1 MPGTMRPPSESDSDS
16 PAPPRSSVAAG
27 FAPLSAAAAPPRNS
41 LSGAVP
47 SGRTGSSVDL
57 GRAATFASLTGS
69 DVPRLCPTCGLR
81 YPVEF
86 NICPK
91 DGATLVDAVADAQDD
106 EFVGTT
112 LAQTYAIT
120 RVIGEGGMGRVYEA
134 RHTRIQGKCFALK
147 MLHPEFARQPEVL
160 SRFQREAES
169 AASIKNQYVL
179 DVYDVDRTPDGRPYM
194 VGELLEG
201 TELAEY
207 QQKVGALPVARAVRV
222 VRQVCKALA
231 AAHAKGI
238 VHRDMKPENVF
249 LTGEIDRPHA
259 KVIDFGIS
267 KTGDT
272 PGTALTKTGMIMG
285 TPSYMAPEQAMGKKV
300 DHRVDIYATGAI
312 LYCCL
317 TGQRPFDRNDPTATL
332 AAVLTEEPQRPREL
346 NPKIPERLELI
357 IQRAMSKDP
366 RERHPRIEDLDA
378 DLAEFDAS
386 DAMTPTVLAH
396 AGAAST
402 GGKSNMPVELARPT
416 ILLMGGLGM
425 FFVLG
430 SILGLVTGVVRLA
443 RGAGAAANL
452 TSFEGAILLVLLTLA
467 LSTPAIVAGLHVKK
481 QIWANS
487 NRAVQ
492 LAESLQ
498 RTVVAALMTYGAGS
512 LFVRLLESVVL
523 RRAAG
528 VAWPAWDVVLSL
540 VSVAAGGF
548 ALMTILGETRRRRS

>member
-1 MPGTMRPPSESDSDS
+1 MPGTVRPPSSHSLVGISS
-16 PAPPRSSVAAG
+16 PGTPKTGPV
-27 FAPLSAAAAPPRNS
+27 
-41 LSGAVP
+41 SGSRA
-47 SGRTGSSVDL
+47 SHVDI
-57 GRAATFASLTGS
+57 GRAATFASLSGS

-86 NICPK
+86 NVCPK
-91 DGATLVDAVADAQDD
+91 DGATLIDAKKDEIED

-134 RHTRIQGKCFALK
+134 RHTRIAGKLFALK

-169 AASIKNQYVL
+169 AASIKNAHVV

-194 VGELLEG
+194 VGELLVG
-201 TELAEY
+201 TELADFL
-207 QQKVGALPVARAVRV
+207 QKLGEPLPVARAVRIT
-222 VRQVCKALA
+222 RQICKALS
-231 AAHAKGI
+231 AAHEKGI

-249 LTGEIDRPHA
+249 LTGEVERPHA

-285 TPSYMAPEQAMGKKV
+285 TPSYMAPEQAKGDKV

-317 TGQRPFDRNDPTATL
+317 TGKRPFDRNDPTATL

-346 NPKIPERLELI
+346 NPQIPERLELI

-366 RERHPRIEDLDA
+366 RERYQRIADLDA
-378 DLAEFDAS
+378 DLAEFDLPDTSLATIQTP
-386 DAMTPTVLAH
+386 AMALA
-396 AGAAST
+396 AGKGS
-402 GGKSNMPVELARPT
+402 SMPVEMARPT
-416 ILLMGGLGM
+416 ILLMSGLGM

-430 SILGLVTGVVRLA
+430 AILSVVTGIVRLA
-443 RGAGAAANL
+443 RGAGAASNL
-452 TSFEGAILLVLLTLA
+452 TGFEGTILLVLLTLA
-467 LSTPAIVAGLHVKK
+467 LATPAIVAALHVKK
-481 QIWANS
+481 TIWANS

-498 RTVVAALMTYGAGS
+498 RTVVGALVTYGAAS
-512 LFVRLLESVVL
+512 MFVRLLEAVVL

-528 VAWPAWDVVLSL
+528 VAWPVWDVVLAL
-540 VSVAAGGF
+540 VALVAGGS
-548 ALMTILGETRRRRS
+548 ALMTILGERKRRA

>member
-1 MPGTMRPPSESDSDS
+1 MPGTIRPPSDPSYHGIPGALPS
-16 PAPPRSSVAAG
+16 PAPTPRSGPVSSNPA
-27 FAPLSAAAAPPRNS
+27 
-41 LSGAVP
+41 SGP
-47 SGRTGSSVDL
+47 SISRASHVDI
-57 GRAATFASLTGS
+57 GRAATFASLSGT
-69 DVPRLCPTCGLR
+69 DVPRICPTCGLR

-91 DGATLVDAVADAQDD
+91 DGATLTDAQADEVKD

-134 RHTRIQGKCFALK
+134 RHTRIAGKRFALK

-169 AASIKNQYVL
+169 AASIKNTHVI

-201 TELAEY
+201 TELADFL
-207 QQKVGALPVARAVRV
+207 QKLGEPLPVARAVRIT
-222 VRQVCKALA
+222 RQICKALSS
-231 AAHAKGI
+231 AHEKGI

-249 LTGEIDRPHA
+249 LTGEVERPHA

-267 KTGDT
+267 KAGDS

-285 TPSYMAPEQAMGKKV
+285 TPSYMAPEQAKGDKV

-317 TGQRPFDRNDPTATL
+317 TGKRPFDRNDPTATL

-346 NPKIPERLELI
+346 NPQIPERLELI

-366 RERHPRIEDLDA
+366 RERYQRISDLEA
-378 DLAEFDAS
+378 ELAEFDLPDTS
-386 DAMTPTVLAH
+386 LATLH
-396 AGAAST
+396 APNMAAAG
-402 GGKSNMPVELARPT
+402 GGKSTMPVEMARPT

-430 SILGLVTGVVRLA
+430 AILSVVTGIVRLA
-443 RGAGAAANL
+443 RGAGAASNL
-452 TSFEGAILLVLLTLA
+452 TGFEGAILLSLLTLA
-467 LSTPAIVAGLHVKK
+467 LSTPALVAALHVKK
-481 QIWANS
+481 AIWANS

-492 LAESLQ
+492 LAEVLQ
-498 RTVVAALMTYGAGS
+498 RTVVGALVTYGAAS
-512 LFVRLLESVVL
+512 LFVRILEAVVL

-528 VAWPAWDVVLSL
+528 VAWPVWDVFLAL
-540 VSVAAGGF
+540 VALAAAGA
-548 ALMTILGETRRRRS
+548 ALVTILGERKRRA

>member
-1 MPGTMRPPSESDSDS
+1 MPGTVRPPDPSPGAPRVASGPSLAGS
-16 PAPPRSSVAAG
+16 PASRASH
-27 FAPLSAAAAPPRNS
+27 
-41 LSGAVP
+41 
-47 SGRTGSSVDL
+47 VDI
-57 GRAATFASLTGS
+57 GRAATFASLSGS

-91 DGATLVDAVADAQDD
+91 DGATLIDAQKEEIED

-134 RHTRIQGKCFALK
+134 RHTRIAGKLFALK

-169 AASIKNQYVL
+169 AASIKNQHVV

-194 VGELLEG
+194 VGELLIG
-201 TELAEY
+201 TELAEFL
-207 QQKVGALPVARAVRV
+207 QKLGEPLPVARAVRIT
-222 VRQVCKALA
+222 RQICKALSS
-231 AAHAKGI
+231 AHEKGI

-249 LTGEIDRPHA
+249 LTGEVERPHA

-267 KTGDT
+267 KTGDS

-285 TPSYMAPEQAMGKKV
+285 TPSYMAPEQAKGDKV

-317 TGQRPFDRNDPTATL
+317 TGKRPFDRNDPTATL

-346 NPKIPERLELI
+346 NPQIPERVELI

-366 RERHPRIEDLDA
+366 RERYQRIADLDA
-378 DLAEFDAS
+378 ELAEFDLPDTSLATIQTP
-386 DAMTPTVLAH
+386 AMALA
-396 AGAAST
+396 AGKGS
-402 GGKSNMPVELARPT
+402 SMPVEMARPT
-416 ILLMGGLGM
+416 IKLMGALGM
-425 FFVLG
+425 FVVLG
-430 SILGLVTGVVRLA
+430 SILSVVTGIVRVS
-443 RGAGAAANL
+443 RGVGAAANL
-452 TSFEGAILLVLLTLA
+452 TGFEGAILIVLLTLA
-467 LSTPAIVAGLHVKK
+467 LATPALVAALHVKK
-481 QIWANS
+481 TIWANS

-498 RTVVAALMTYGAGS
+498 RTVVAALVTYGAAS

-528 VAWPAWDVVLSL
+528 VAWPVWDVVLAL
-540 VSVAAGGF
+540 AALIAGGM
-548 ALMTILGETRRRRS
+548 ALMNILGERKLRA

>member
-1 MPGTMRPPSESDSDS
+1 M
-16 PAPPRSSVAAG
+16 
-27 FAPLSAAAAPPRNS
+27 
-41 LSGAVP
+41 SGQQ
-47 SGRTGSSVDL
+47 STRQGSSVDI

-69 DVPRLCPTCGLR
+69 DVPRQCPTCGLR

-86 NICPK
+86 NVCPK
-91 DGATLVDAVADAQDD
+91 DGSTLVDAATEASDD
-106 EFVGTT
+106 EFIGTT

-134 RHTRIQGKCFALK
+134 RHTRISGKRFALK

-160 SRFQREAES
+160 SRFQREAEA
-169 AASIKNQYVL
+169 AASLKNAHVL

-201 TELAEY
+201 SELAEY
-207 QQKVGALPVARAVRV
+207 QQKVGALPVARAVRIT
-222 VRQVCKALA
+222 RQVCKALA

-249 LTGEIDRPHA
+249 LTGEIERPHA

-285 TPSYMAPEQAMGKKV
+285 TPSYMAPEQAMGRKV
-300 DHRVDIYATGAI
+300 DARVDIYATGAI

-346 NPKIPERLELI
+346 NPKIPQRLELI

-366 RERHPRIEDLDA
+366 AERHQRIEDLDA
-378 DLAEFDAS
+378 DLADFDAS
-386 DAMTPTVLAH
+386 DTELPTVLANPGS
-396 AGAAST
+396 ALAMAP
-402 GGKSNMPVELARPT
+402 KSNMPVELARPT
-416 ILLMGGLGM
+416 ILLMAALGM
-425 FFVLG
+425 FFVLA
-430 SILGLVTGVVRLA
+430 SILSLVTGIVRLA

-452 TSFEGAILLVLLTLA
+452 TSFEGIILLVLLTLA
-467 LSTPAIVAGLHVKK
+467 LLTPAIVAALHVKK

-498 RTVVAALMTYGAGS
+498 RTVVAALVTYGAGS
-512 LFVRLLESVVL
+512 LFVRVLESVIL

-540 VSVAAGGF
+540 VAVAAGGF
-548 ALMTILGETRRRRS
+548 ALFTILGETRRRRS

>member
-1 MPGTMRPPSESDSDS
+1 MSGVGT
-16 PAPPRSSVAAG
+16 
-27 FAPLSAAAAPPRNS
+27 
-41 LSGAVP
+41 
-47 SGRTGSSVDL
+47 GRAGSSVDL
-57 GRAATFASLTGS
+57 ARAATFASLTGS

-91 DGATLVDAVADAQDD
+91 DGATLVDAIADAQDD

-134 RHTRIQGKCFALK
+134 RHTRIQGKRFALK

-169 AASIKNQYVL
+169 AASIHNAHVL

-207 QQKVGALPVARAVRV
+207 QQKVGALPIARAVRV
-222 VRQVCKALA
+222 VRQICKALA
-231 AAHAKGI
+231 AAHGKGI

-267 KTGDT
+267 KSGDS

-285 TPSYMAPEQAMGKKV
+285 TPSYMAPEQAKGEKV
-300 DHRVDIYATGAI
+300 DARVDIYATGAI

-317 TGQRPFDRNDPTATL
+317 TGKRPFDRNDPTATL

-346 NPKIPERLELI
+346 NAKIPERLELV

-386 DAMTPTVLAH
+386 DALVPATMAS
-396 AGAAST
+396 AGMAPASVA
-402 GGKSNMPVELARPT
+402 KSSMPVELARPT

-452 TSFEGAILLVLLTLA
+452 TSFEGVILLVLLTLA
-467 LSTPAIVAGLHVKK
+467 LSTPAIVAALHVKK

-498 RTVVAALMTYGAGS
+498 RTVVAALVTYGAGS
-512 LFVRLLESVVL
+512 LFVRLLESVIL

-540 VSVAAGGF
+540 VSIAAGVF
-548 ALMTILGETRRRRS
+548 ALFTILGETRRRRS

>member
-1 MPGTMRPPSESDSDS
+1 
-16 PAPPRSSVAAG
+16 
-27 FAPLSAAAAPPRNS
+27 
-41 LSGAVP
+41 
-47 SGRTGSSVDL
+47 
-57 GRAATFASLTGS
+57 
-69 DVPRLCPTCGLR
+69 VPRICPTCGLR

-91 DGATLVDAVADAQDD
+91 DGATLTDAKADEVKD

-134 RHTRIQGKCFALK
+134 RHTRIAGKRFALK

-169 AASIKNQYVL
+169 AASIKNAHVI

-201 TELAEY
+201 TELADFL
-207 QQKVGALPVARAVRV
+207 QKLGEPLPVARAVRIT
-222 VRQVCKALA
+222 RQICKALA
-231 AAHAKGI
+231 AAHEKGI

-249 LTGEIDRPHA
+249 LTGEVERPHA

-267 KTGDT
+267 KAGDA

-285 TPSYMAPEQAMGKKV
+285 TPSYMAPEQAKGDRV

-317 TGQRPFDRNDPTATL
+317 TGKRPFDRNDPTATL

-346 NPKIPERLELI
+346 NPQIPERLELV

-366 RERHPRIEDLDA
+366 KERYQRIADLEA
-378 DLAEFDAS
+378 ELAEFDLPDTSLATLHAPNM
-386 DAMTPTVLAH
+386 AMA
-396 AGAAST
+396 
-402 GGKSNMPVELARPT
+402 GGKSTMPVELARPT
-416 ILLMGGLGM
+416 IVLMGGLGM

-430 SILGLVTGVVRLA
+430 AILSVVTGIVRLA
-443 RGAGAAANL
+443 RGAGAASNL
-452 TSFEGAILLVLLTLA
+452 TGFEGAILLSLLTLA
-467 LSTPAIVAGLHVKK
+467 LSTPALVAALHVKK
-481 QIWANS
+481 TIWANS

-492 LAESLQ
+492 LAEALQ
-498 RTVVAALMTYGAGS
+498 RTVVGALVTYGAAS
-512 LFVRLLESVVL
+512 LFVRVLEAVVL

-528 VAWPAWDVVLSL
+528 VAWPAWDVLLAAAAL
-540 VSVAAGGF
+540 VAGG
-548 ALMTILGETRRRRS
+548 ASLMTILGERKRRA